1 MIAAPLVPSPCPAGN
16 VGSGGGCRW
25 LRSAIE
31 TAALASGNWPLTPDP
46 APWQW
51 TCFPKVAIRTPGTD
65 TTAVPAARDFASA
78 TVQRWGAAERSGD
91 VAVVVSELLAN
102 ALRHALPGPGPA
114 RPHRVIQLGLA
125 RLDHACCAR
134 SPTPAGNLR
143 CSNILVPWTKLA
155 AGCTSS
161 ALSATTGATPR
172 SATREKPCGPSSPQR
187 PGQLAR
193 APASHAEPLPPGEE
207 HDPLAAVLSPPLRV
221 TRTCWNDRAGS
232 RAASPLPGADQAPAR
247 PRRPHQRIRA
257 GRVEAQVKAGGRV
270 LEPHRC
276 ATRETRTGNSLA
288 IHRCGPAAR
297 PAR

>member
-91 VAVVVSELLAN
+91 VAVVVS
-102 ALRHALPGPGPA
+102 A

-125 RLDHACCAR
+125 QPGPCVLCAVADPSR
-134 SPTPAGNLR
+134 
-143 CSNILVPWTKLA
+143 
-155 AGCTSS
+155 
-161 ALSATTGATPR
+161 
-172 SATREKPCGPSSPQR
+172 KPP
-187 PGQLAR
+187 
-193 APASHAEPLPPGEE
+193 
-207 HDPLAAVLSPPLRV
+207 VLKY
-221 TRTCWNDRAGS
+221 
-232 RAASPLPGADQAPAR
+232 PGALDETGRGLHLVGAFSDNWGYTALGDPGKAVWAIFSTAPWPACPGSGE
-247 PRRPHQRIRA
+247 PR
-257 GRVEAQVKAGGRV
+257 
-270 LEPHRC
+270 
-276 ATRETRTGNSLA
+276 
-288 IHRCGPAAR
+288 
-297 PAR
+297 